1 VDTPTVNTS
10 IMSVPL
16 ISTGFQTKNKLYA
29 RDLVR
34 DQIWYECFA
43 TAALQD
49 TRQHRRLDSATQ
61 RRERQPDLLTQVTY
75 QGIVSLLYIANN
87 RAVICATTE
96 EKTYYRAT
104 NGLFR
109 NRCIMSLLTN
119 NVVRYIHL
127 FTSRQI
133 GHISPK

>member
-1 VDTPTVNTS
+1 
-10 IMSVPL
+10 MSVPL
-16 ISTGFQTKNKLYA
+16 ISTGFQTKNKFYA

-34 DQIWYECFA
+34 DQIWYECSA

-75 QGIVSLLYIANN
+75 QGIVSLLYIGESSLTS
-87 RAVICATTE
+87 RSHLR
-96 EKTYYRAT
+96 YYGRE
-104 NGLFR
+104 NILPCYKR
-109 NRCIMSLLTN
+109 PIQKQVHHELVKN

-127 FTSRQI
+127 FTSR
-133 GHISPK
+133 